1 MTPQEREQLPDAEP
15 RPPPKRGMAGEDEA
29 GEPRKQEGSEQPRD
43 ETDEAS
49 WESFPASD
57 PPAY

>member
-1 MTPQEREQLPDAEP
+1 MPRARPAGEKNPAHEDNERGA
-15 RPPPKRGMAGEDEA
+15 KGIAGEDEA
-29 GEPRKQEGSEQPRD
+29 RNDEARDARRD
-43 ETDEAS
+43 ESDEAS

>member
-1 MTPQEREQLPDAEP
+1 MPTARPAGEKNPAPEDDERGT
-15 RPPPKRGMAGEDEA
+15 KGFAGEDEA
-29 GEPRKQEGSEQPRD
+29 RD
-43 ETDEAS
+43 DEERDARREESDESS